1 MKKLLVLAL
10 AVLLFASQAV
20 FAQTTITTV
29 DRFTCGRQLVCNN
42 IPNDRFDDQG
52 IMWDL
57 DVSND
62 TTGLHISINHIAF
75 GPAGLTLNFLG
86 KTTAYATDSYSVTG
100 RALGADGT
108 VIDVNIKLTHYHGAG
123 SGRGGCYGC
132 TYRWYVTEGST
143 VTIQ

>member
-1 MKKLLVLAL
+1 MKALAL
-10 AVLLFASQAV
+10 AVLLFVSQAA

-29 DRFTCGRQLVCNN
+29 DRFTCGKTLVCSN
-42 IPNDRFDDQG
+42 IPNDQFDTEG

-57 DVSND
+57 DLSND
-62 TTGLHISINHIAF
+62 TTGLHVAINHIAF

-108 VIDVNIKLTHYHGAG
+108 VVDVLINLTHYHGAG
-123 SGRGGCYGC
+123 SGRGGGYGSN
-132 TYRWYVTEGST
+132 YRWRVTGGST